1 MLRASFATYEAT
13 TTTSAGA
20 TSREITKFPVWNAP
34 YDMSNEGYV
43 LQKDISLID
52 RKKSFTVRLSSCF
65 PIEFRLK
72 LCTKQSPA
80 ERPIF
85 RTLSN

>member
-20 TSREITKFPVWNAP
+20 TLREITKFPVLNAP

-43 LQKDISLID
+43 LQKAVSSID
-52 RKKSFTVRLSSCF
+52 RKKSFTVRLSSLF
-65 PIEFRLK
+65 SIEFRLK
-72 LCTKQSPA
+72 LCIKQIPA